1 MRREEICQRQALP
14 PGEGREVSQ
23 QTQWCGDDLVDSVA
37 QREEEDSSGG
47 HKGIDGHPAE
57 AQRRGR
63 APGSRSKEEV
73 VSALVSMAVVTS

>member
-47 HKGIDGHPAE
+47 HKGIDGHPKPSKGLQ
-57 AQRRGR
+57 QRLREGEEHR
-63 APGSRSKEEV
+63 DPGAKRKWY
-73 VSALVSMAVVTS
+73 LH